1 MSITYARNAPLAPS
15 DNRFASIPAR
25 LLHTAARQPAHP
37 AYYVRD
43 AAGWQATNW
52 GDYAAQV
59 RQAARALVAQG
70 AEVVV
75 LGCAGMAGHVRAAED
90 AAGVPV
96 IEPCQAAG
104 AAALLAVLAARGI
117 KAR

>member
-1 MSITYARNAPLAPS
+1 MGLE
-15 DNRFASIPAR
+15 AR
-25 LLHTAARQPAHP
+25 LAGYEPLNLPMAVLTDPVAPRAALQR
-37 AYYVRD
+37 
-43 AAGWQATNW
+43 
-52 GDYAAQV
+52 
-59 RQAARALVAQG
+59 AARALVAQG

-104 AAALLAVLAARGI
+104 AAALLAVLAARGGGHGN
-117 KAR
+117 